1 METQR
6 QFGRLH
12 LTAWRRLQSKK
23 RLAPC
28 CAVLQR
34 DILRS
39 NEGERTYKARGKET
53 AEKRSIFAP
62 NRTIPVLVNFARV
75 HTGTRDSFH
84 FLPTNDSLP
93 WIIRS
98 KAMRAISIFFRA
110 AETLQRSNLCANLSK
125 RWRNEVYTSLGSIN
139 NGLPLI
145 ESKEFISRLTFFSRR
160 Y

>member
-23 RLAPC
+23 RLAPR

-39 NEGERTYKARGKET
+39 NEGERTYAARGKET

-62 NRTIPVLVNFARV
+62 SRTIPVLVNFARV
-75 HTGTRDSFH
+75 HTGLRLSSSQPIP
-84 FLPTNDSLP
+84 FL

-98 KAMRAISIFFRA
+98 GFKTMRQFFIFFRA
-110 AETLQRSNLCANLSK
+110 RKMLRRSNLRANLSK
-125 RWRNEVYTSLGSIN
+125 KVYVGLTGLGLITVCLRW
-139 NGLPLI
+139 I
-145 ESKEFISRLTFFSRR
+145 ERFRFT
-160 Y
+160 